1 MKKKIDVKKKMGG
14 RSNQMHHIGS
24 CPQVPVIKN
33 GQSET
38 QATLR
43 TGQRPKTNKT
53 EKTTD

>member
-1 MKKKIDVKKKMGG
+1 MLKKKMGG